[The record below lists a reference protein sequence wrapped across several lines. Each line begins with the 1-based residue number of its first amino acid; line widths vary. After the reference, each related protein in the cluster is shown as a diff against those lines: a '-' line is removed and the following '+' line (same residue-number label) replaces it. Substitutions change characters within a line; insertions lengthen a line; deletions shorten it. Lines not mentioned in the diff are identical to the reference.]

1 VLHVNAIV
9 SRKTPLDGKLEI
21 PEMLAE
27 RLSAGGVGLS
37 VVMDSESMPV
47 RLERMPCTCS
57 KGATGSH
64 VHHFLAADELKSL
77 PAGSNVNLSVDVDEG
92 VIHLDIE
99 R

>member
-1 VLHVNAIV
+1 MLHVNTIV

-37 VVMDSESMPV
+37 VVMDNESMPV
-47 RLERMPCTCS
+47 HLERMPCTCA
-57 KGATGSH
+57 KGAGGNH
-64 VHHFLAADELKSL
+64 IHHFLSADELKAL